1 MKIDEIKYR
10 CTKVLLKTVALLPM
24 RALYCF
30 ADVIYILA
38 AYVIGYRKKVID
50 SNLLL
55 VFPEKSDKERRIIR
69 KKYYRHLADLAV
81 EIPATAGISRKQL
94 DRRFICLNGELL
106 DEYSRQ
112 GRHVIVVTGH
122 YSNWEWGLVISDQ
135 SSSTSLFVYKKLDNK
150 TSDRYFAEQRAR
162 FGAVPVEM
170 EQATRT
176 AIRCSA
182 QGPVMLVLIADQTP
196 AGGIQNAYFTEFLGV
211 SGTPVFLGPEKIA
224 KHLDAVYIFG
234 DIQKVKRGHYTV
246 EFTVLSERSKATG
259 QYELTRKYLACL
271 ERQISARP
279 EYWMW
284 SHRRWKRRMI
294 NSPSQI

>member
-1 MKIDEIKYR
+1 MNIGEIKYR
-10 CTKVLLKTVALLPM
+10 CIKALLKTLAMLPM
-24 RALYCF
+24 CVLYRL
-30 ADVIYILA
+30 ADVIYLFA
-38 AYVIGYRKKVID
+38 AYVIGYRRKVID

-55 VFPEKSDKERRIIR
+55 VFPEKSEKERRIIR
-69 KKYYRHLADLAV
+69 QKYYKHLADLIV
-81 EIPATAGISRKQL
+81 EIPATAALSRKQL
-94 DRRFICLNGELL
+94 DKRFVCLNGELL

-135 SSSTSLFVYKKLDNK
+135 SSSTPLFVYKRLDSK

-170 EQATRT
+170 EQTMRT
-176 AIRCSA
+176 AIRYST

-196 AGGIQNAYFTEFLGV
+196 AGGIQNAYFTEFMGV

-224 KHLDAVYIFG
+224 KHLNAVYIFG
-234 DIQKVKRGHYTV
+234 DIQKIKRGHYTV
-246 EFTVLSERSKATG
+246 KFIVLSENSKSTE
-259 QYELTRKYLACL
+259 QYELTRKYLDCL
-271 ERQISARP
+271 EHQISAKP

-284 SHRRWKRRMI
+284 SHRRWKRRMV
-294 NSPSQI
+294 N